1 MAKIIKNWAKEL
13 DFGLGKMVLKTNF
26 QK

>member
-1 MAKIIKNWAKEL
+1 MAGIIKNWAKEL